1 MNPTPIASGI
11 IKSLRD
17 KLDHPDE
24 IFQGVGGLLVAQAHQ
39 AFRDQKFGDEV
50 WPPRYPN
57 QSAPKVNVAGVL
69 SDINHGGKPKSRRFE
84 DRPALLDQGDLMK
97 SIAPTIDGTTVT
109 HGSSLPYAQVS
120 HAGGQST
127 QAVHPFAR
135 IVLAEFLKSN
145 KQYRKKLGFLF
156 NVESLTTNHVPR
168 PFIGLTDETEE
179 KIIRIMEIF
188 LGCKAEIK

>member
-17 KLDHPDE
+17 KLDHPE
-24 IFQGVGGLLVAQAHQ
+24 KILEGVGGMLVSQAQN
-39 AFRDQKFGDEV
+39 AFKEQRFGDEV

-97 SIAPTIDGTTVT
+97 SIAPTIEGTTVT

-120 HAGGQST
+120 HAGGEST
-127 QAVHPFAR
+127 QEVHPFA
-135 IVLAEFLKSN
+135 VLVLKDFLKKN
-145 KQYRKKLGFLF
+145 KQYSKKLGFLLH
-156 NVESLTTNHVPR
+156 VPSLTTNHVPR
-168 PFIGLTDETEE
+168 PFIGLTDETEAKMIKLLE
-179 KIIRIMEIF
+179 DF
-188 LGCKAEIK
+188 FGCTAEVK

>member
-24 IFQGVGGLLVAQAHQ
+24 IFQGIGGMLVSQAHQ
-39 AFRDQKFGDEV
+39 AFNEQKFGDEV

-84 DRPALLDQGDLMK
+84 DRPALMDQGDLYK
-97 SIAPTIDGTTVT
+97 SINFTVDGTTVT
-109 HGSSLPYAQVS
+109 HTSSLPYAQVS
-120 HAGGQST
+120 HAGGPST

-135 IVLAEFLKSN
+135 IVLAEFLKTN

-168 PFIGLTDETEE
+168 PFIGLTDDTEA
-179 KIIRIMEIF
+179 KMIKLMGDF
-188 LGCKAEIK
+188 FGCTAEVK

>member
-17 KLDHPDE
+17 KLDHPED
-24 IFQGVGGLLVAQAHQ
+24 ILQGVGGMLVSQAKQ

-69 SDINHGGKPKSRRFE
+69 SDINAGRAPKSRRFE
-84 DRPALLDQGDLMK
+84 DRPALMDIGDLQK
-97 SIAPTIDGTTVT
+97 SITPSIEGTTVT

-120 HAGGQST
+120 HAGGIST
-127 QAVHPFAR
+127 QDVHPFAR
-135 IVLAEFLKSN
+135 IPLANFLRNN

-156 NVESLTTNHVPR
+156 HVPSLTTHHVPR
-168 PFIGLTDETEE
+168 PFIGLTDETEA
-179 KIIRIMEIF
+179 KIVRLMEDF
-188 LGCKAEIK
+188 FGCKAEVK

>member
-11 IKSLRD
+11 VKSLRD
-17 KLDHPDE
+17 KLDHPEE
-24 IFQGVGGLLVAQAHQ
+24 ILQGVGGMLVSQAKN
-39 AFRDQKFGDEV
+39 AFTEQKFGDEV

-57 QSAPKVNVAGVL
+57 QTAPKVNVAGVL

-84 DRPALLDQGDLMK
+84 DRPALMDIGDLYK
-97 SIAPTIDGTTVT
+97 SINFTVDGTTVT
-109 HGSSLPYAQVS
+109 HSSSLPYAQVS

-156 NVESLTTNHVPR
+156 HVESLTTNHVPR
-168 PFIGLTDETEE
+168 PFIGLTDDTEA
-179 KIIRIMEIF
+179 KMIRLLEDF
-188 LGCKAEIK
+188 FGAKAEVK